1 MELRYPY
8 FYIPEKIKGLKIT
21 ILVGNNVYFF
31 VKDGAF
37 YMNGEVKETVGVGI
51 FDQINPENIEKKCR
65 EILSVCEK

>member
-1 MELRYPY
+1 ML
-8 FYIPEKIKGLKIT
+8 I
-21 ILVGNNVYFF
+21 FF